1 MGGAHVGG
9 GGRGAAE
16 GQGLRLDGVADAVGA
31 DGEGLG
37 GGAAD
42 DGAAAEADAV
52 GVVSDGLRMGR
63 KGDEL
68 V

>member
-16 GQGLRLDGVADAVGA
+16 GESLRLDGVADAVGA

-42 DGAAAEADAV
+42 DGAAAETDAV
-52 GVVSDGLRMGR
+52 GL
-63 KGDEL
+63 L
-68 V
+68 VTG